1 MMDADEWRLCYA
13 VGGLTHYTEWC
24 EEFHRVAAL
33 YEQYQRG
40 PYASAVRIEAREVIR
55 ESE

>member
-1 MMDADEWRLCYA
+1 MDAEEWRLCYA

-24 EEFHRVAAL
+24 GEFHRVAAL
-33 YEQYQRG
+33 YEQYQQG

-55 ESE
+55 EAE